1 MTRIAYRLGALF
13 LLALA
18 GLGQAAAQGAEL
30 VVIETPRG
38 VKQRFA
44 VTAPAEPVASV
55 ILFTGGGGELELSSP
70 TEMKRGAQSF
80 LVRVRDKFVVHN
92 VMVALMDTPA
102 DRPGGMDGT
111 FRTGNAHAGD
121 IGAVAA
127 YLKQVADVPV
137 WLVGTSMGTLSAAWG
152 AIAADNVDGLVLTST
167 VTRARAQWKFAQTH
181 SDGVASLPLEDVTV
195 PTLIVVHAEDACDLS
210 SADGTEKLKKRLG
223 NAKALDVVTLKGDVP
238 AGTEQPC
245 GSRSAHGFSGVDADA
260 VEAIAKF
267 IKANGPAAE
276 PEKQ

>member
-1 MTRIAYRLGALF
+1 MRILARLGTLMV
-13 LLALA
+13 LALT
-18 GLGQAAAQGAEL
+18 GLAQAAAQGAEL

-80 LVRVRDKFVVHN
+80 LVRVRDKLVAHN

-102 DRPGGMDGT
+102 DRPGGMDVS

-127 YLKQVADVPV
+127 FLKLQADVPV
-137 WLVGTSMGTLSAAWG
+137 WLVGTNMGTISAAWA

-167 VTRARAQWKFAQTH
+167 ITRPKAGSKTAEKL
-181 SDGVASLPLEDVTV
+181 SDGVASLQLEDITV
-195 PTLIVVHAEDACDLS
+195 PTLIVSHADDACDLS
-210 SADGTEKLKKRLG
+210 PADGTEKLKKRLG
-223 NAKALDVVTLKGDVP
+223 NAKAVDVVTLKGSAP

-245 GSRSAHGFSGVDADA
+245 GSRSAHGFSGVDAEA
-260 VEAIAKF
+260 VDAIAKF
-267 IKANGPAAE
+267 IKANSPAAE

>member
-1 MTRIAYRLGALF
+1 MRILARLGTLMV
-13 LLALA
+13 LALT
-18 GLGQAAAQGAEL
+18 GLAQAAAQGAEL
-30 VVIETPRG
+30 VVVDTPRG

-55 ILFTGGGGELELSSP
+55 ILFTGGGGELDLSSP

-80 LVRVRDKFVVHN
+80 LVRVRDKLVAHN

-102 DRPGGMDGT
+102 DRPGGMDVS
-111 FRTGNAHAGD
+111 FRMGNAHAGD

-127 YLKQVADVPV
+127 FLKLQADVPV
-137 WLVGTSMGTLSAAWG
+137 WLVGTNMGTISAAWG

-167 VTRARAQWKFAQTH
+167 ITRPKAGSKTAEKL

-195 PTLIVVHAEDACDLS
+195 PTLIMSHADDACDLS
-210 SADGTEKLKKRLG
+210 PAEGTEKLKKRLS

-245 GSRSAHGFSGVDADA
+245 GARSAHGFSGVDADA

-267 IKANGPAAE
+267 IKANSPAAE